1 MTHLPAILGH
11 TPAFEKLVPIARPL
25 LPKLSELSN
34 DLEICLTT
42 GVLAKGPQRD
52 NFEQAVAQYL
62 GVRNAVAV
70 SNCTSGLMLAYR
82 GLGLSGDVIVPSF
95 TFMATVSALVWAGL
109 RPVFA
114 DVDSGFTNLDPT
126 AVEACLTPA
135 TSAIVAVH
143 NSGNP
148 AEIDELEQLAKR
160 HNLYLI
166 FDAAHAFGSR
176 YKETPLGRQGDTQV
190 FSLSPTKVLAAGE
203 GGIVATDDD
212 RLAERIRV
220 GREFGHRG
228 NYDSEFPGLNA
239 RLPEFNAL
247 LGQHSLRKLDEAVLH
262 RNEIARTYRQRLK
275 HLPGITFQD
284 VGEGNLSCYKD
295 FSIMIEPTAF
305 GLNRDQLAAVLTAE
319 NIETRTYFDPPVHRQ
334 IAYRQYA
341 PRAGTL
347 RNTELLSETI
357 LNLPIWSDMDLSI
370 VSRICLVIEGAHA
383 CAEAIRQQLRRVAT
397 A

>member
-1 MTHLPAILGH
+1 MNHLPAILGH
-11 TPAFEKLVPIARPL
+11 APAFEKLVPIARPL
-25 LPKLSELSN
+25 LPKLSELTN
-34 DLEICLTT
+34 DLEICLDT
-42 GVLAKGPQRD
+42 GILAKGPHRD
-52 NFEQAVAQYL
+52 IFEQAVAQYL

-82 GLGLSGDVIVPSF
+82 GLELSGDVIVPSF

-114 DVDSGFTNLDPT
+114 DVDSRSTNLDPA
-126 AVEACLTPA
+126 AVEATLTPA
-135 TSAIVAVH
+135 TTAIVGVH

-148 AEIDELEQLAKR
+148 AEIDELEQLAEC
-160 HNLYLI
+160 HNLFLI

-176 YKETPLGRQGDTQV
+176 YKKTHLGRQGDAQV

-247 LGQHSLRKLDEAVLH
+247 LGQHSLRKLDAAVLH

-275 HLPGITFQD
+275 QLSGVSFQEL
-284 VGEGNLSCYKD
+284 GEGNLSCYKD
-295 FSIMIEPTAF
+295 FSIMIDATAF

-334 IAYRQYA
+334 IAYRCYA
-341 PRAGTL
+341 PPTGAL
-347 RNTELLSETI
+347 PNTELLSETI
-357 LNLPIWSDMDLSI
+357 LNLPIWSDMDMSI
-370 VSRICLVIEGAHA
+370 VSRICSVIETAHA
-383 CAEAIRQQLRRVAT
+383 CAEPIQRQLRRVAT
-397 A
+397 V

>member
-1 MTHLPAILGH
+1 
-11 TPAFEKLVPIARPL
+11 
-25 LPKLSELSN
+25 
-34 DLEICLTT
+34 
-42 GVLAKGPQRD
+42 
-52 NFEQAVAQYL
+52 
-62 GVRNAVAV
+62 
-70 SNCTSGLMLAYR
+70 
-82 GLGLSGDVIVPSF
+82 
-95 TFMATVSALVWAGL
+95 
-109 RPVFA
+109 
-114 DVDSGFTNLDPT
+114 
-126 AVEACLTPA
+126 
-135 TSAIVAVH
+135 
-143 NSGNP
+143 
-148 AEIDELEQLAKR
+148 
-160 HNLYLI
+160 
-166 FDAAHAFGSR
+166 
-176 YKETPLGRQGDTQV
+176 
-190 FSLSPTKVLAAGE
+190 
-203 GGIVATDDD
+203 
-212 RLAERIRV
+212 V